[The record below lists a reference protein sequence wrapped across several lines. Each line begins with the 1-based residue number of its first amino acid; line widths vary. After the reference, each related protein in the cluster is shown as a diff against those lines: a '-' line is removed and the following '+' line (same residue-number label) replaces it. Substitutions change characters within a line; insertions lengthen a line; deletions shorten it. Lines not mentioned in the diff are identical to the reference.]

1 MTTTK
6 IISSGAFGAESAAQ
20 DVAIKQRE
28 PDIDPQHLIEYAT
41 GGHLGVE
48 STLLTAFEH
57 K

>member
-6 IISSGAFGAESAAQ
+6 IISSGAFGSKSAAL

-28 PDIDPQHLIEYAT
+28 PDRDLQHLIDYAT